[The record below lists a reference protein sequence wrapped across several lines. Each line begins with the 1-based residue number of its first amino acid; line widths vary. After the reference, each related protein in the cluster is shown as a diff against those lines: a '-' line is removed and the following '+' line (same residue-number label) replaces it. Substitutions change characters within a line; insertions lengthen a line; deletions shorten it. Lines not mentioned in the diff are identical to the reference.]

1 MDDRWTHGDD
11 DEPGDGSERGL
22 EARLAWAVMLLTLAV
37 GSVLMV
43 AR

>member
-1 MDDRWTHGDD
+1 MHDRRTSGDD
-11 DEPGDGSERGL
+11 QAPQEQAI
-22 EARLAWAVMLLTLAV
+22 EARLAWAVMILTLAI

>member
-1 MDDRWTHGDD
+1 MHDRRTSADDKAPQEHG
-11 DEPGDGSERGL
+11 SRGL
-22 EARLAWAVMLLTLAV
+22 EARLAWAAMILTLAI

>member
-1 MDDRWTHGDD
+1 MHDRRTSADDQAPQEHGN
-11 DEPGDGSERGL
+11 RGL
-22 EARLAWAVMLLTLAV
+22 EARLAWAVMILTLAI

>member
-1 MDDRWTHGDD
+1 MHDRRTSADDKEHGN
-11 DEPGDGSERGL
+11 RGL
-22 EARLAWAVMLLTLAV
+22 EARLAWAVMILTLAI